1 MHSFCLE
8 KYLKIRL
15 TGCDPLLDFVG
26 RSQNLQKKA
35 IMKLTNKTL
44 TWLVAGMVSIVLAV
58 GANAQTAKDRTGKVV
73 RIKGAARY
81 STGNKTWQ
89 PLKVGT
95 ILKSGAIVQT
105 AADSYVDIVLN
116 EDATASAVS
125 MPRPATSST
134 SAAAGGGGGGSKA
147 PEHDVIRLQ
156 EDSALAIDR
165 VAATDTGVDR
175 VTVTELDLRS
185 GSVFCS
191 VKKQAAASRFEV
203 KIPNG
208 IAGIRGTYA
217 LIFADGRVICGTGSV
232 VSSYTDSTGKT
243 TTKVV
248 PAGNQ
253 LDNRTGEMGP
263 VGSAVLGRLEILS
276 QNVSYGYSPT
286 PKDEFLRYQNLGRE
300 HMSNNSP

>member
-1 MHSFCLE
+1 
-8 KYLKIRL
+8 
-15 TGCDPLLDFVG
+15 
-26 RSQNLQKKA
+26 
-35 IMKLTNKTL
+35 MKLTNKTL
-44 TWLVAGMVSIVLAV
+44 TWLVAGMVSIVLV
-58 GANAQTAKDRTGKVV
+58 TGANAQSANERTGKVV

-95 ILKSGAIVQT
+95 ILKAGSVVQT

-116 EDATASAVS
+116 EDATAAAVS
-125 MPRPATSST
+125 MPRPATSVTAAST
-134 SAAAGGGGGGSKA
+134 LGGGGGGTKA
-147 PEHDVIRLQ
+147 PEQDVVRVQ
-156 EDSALAIDR
+156 EDSVLA
-165 VAATDTGVDR
+165 VDR
-175 VTVTELDLRS
+175 VTATRAGADRVTETELDLRT

-203 KIPNG
+203 KFPNG

-232 VSSYTDSTGKT
+232 VSAFTDSAGKT

-253 LDNRTGEMGP
+253 LDNRTGQMSV
-263 VGSAVLGRLEILS
+263 VGASVLGKLDLLS
-276 QNVSYGYSPT
+276 QDVSYVYAT
-286 PKDEFLRYQNLGRE
+286 ANQEVFVRYQNLGRE
-300 HMSNNSP
+300 HVSNSSP

>member
-1 MHSFCLE
+1 
-8 KYLKIRL
+8 
-15 TGCDPLLDFVG
+15 
-26 RSQNLQKKA
+26 
-35 IMKLTNKTL
+35 MKLTNKTL
-44 TWLVAGMVSIVLAV
+44 TWLVAGMVSIVLVA
-58 GANAQTAKDRTGKVV
+58 GANAQTAKERTGKVV

-95 ILKSGAIVQT
+95 ILKAGAIVQT

-125 MPRPATSST
+125 MPRPATT
-134 SAAAGGGGGGSKA
+134 ATAAAASGGGAGGTKA
-147 PEHDVIRLQ
+147 PENDVIRVQ

-165 VAATDTGVDR
+165 VSATDTGADR
-175 VTVTELDLRS
+175 VTETELDLRS

-217 LIFADGRVICGTGSV
+217 LIFADGRIICGTGSV
-232 VSSYTDSTGKT
+232 VSAYTDSAGKT
-243 TTKVV
+243 STKVV

-253 LDNRTGEMGP
+253 LDNRTGQMSP

-276 QNVSYGYSPT
+276 QNTSYGYAAT
-286 PKDEFLRYQNLGRE
+286 TKDDYLRYPNLGRE
-300 HMSNNSP
+300 RVSNSSP

>member
-1 MHSFCLE
+1 
-8 KYLKIRL
+8 
-15 TGCDPLLDFVG
+15 
-26 RSQNLQKKA
+26 
-35 IMKLTNKTL
+35 MKLTNKTL
-44 TWLVAGMVSIVLAV
+44 TWLVAGMVSIVLVV
-58 GANAQTAKDRTGKVV
+58 GANAQTAKERTGKVV

-116 EDATASAVS
+116 EDATAAAVS
-125 MPRPATSST
+125 MPRPATSAT
-134 SAAAGGGGGGSKA
+134 AAAAGGGGGGGGSKA
-147 PEHDVIRLQ
+147 PEHDVIRVQ

-165 VAATDTGVDR
+165 VSATDTGADR

-217 LIFADGRVICGTGSV
+217 LVFADGRIICGTGSV
-232 VSSYTDSTGKT
+232 VSAYTDAAGKT

-248 PAGNQ
+248 PAGFQ
-253 LDNRTGEMGP
+253 LDNRTGDMSP
-263 VGSAVLGRLEILS
+263 VGASVLGRLEILS

-286 PKDEFLRYQNLGRE
+286 PRDEFLRLQRLGRERVSNLGRE
-300 HMSNNSP
+300 PVTETQP